1 MSCSFLFRVNEHRY
15 TALAAFTV
23 STDPPNNRMKVTTR
37 SAAWLLFQAAKQFRR
52 IKSYREIP
60 RLVSGLRTVEARVEL
75 A

>member
-1 MSCSFLFRVNEHRY
+1 
-15 TALAAFTV
+15 
-23 STDPPNNRMKVTTR
+23 MKVTTR